1 MNKQK
6 ACIIC
11 SEEITKGNEVVEDK
25 IIDFIRKVKSKLG
38 VVKGYKLYVCDNC
51 LETYEKKRKR
61 FERNILLYGGLG
73 LVLTLL
79 LLFFNF
85 SIGSFLVGI
94 LLFLVM
100 LLLAIMGYV
109 PQIKKNEKT
118 KVSRI
123 KKNEVKKNETKTK
136 RKGGRSKK
144 K

>member
-11 SEEITKGNEVVEDK
+11 GGEISNGNEVIEDK
-25 IIDFIRKVKSKLG
+25 IIEIIRAIKSKLG
-38 VVKGYKLYVCDNC
+38 VVKGYKLYVCENC
-51 LETYEKKRKR
+51 LEPYEKKRKR
-61 FERNILLYGGLG
+61 FERNVLLYGGLG

-85 SIGSFLVGI
+85 SISSFLVGI

-100 LLLAIMGYV
+100 ILLAVMGYV
-109 PQIKKNEKT
+109 PQIKKK
-118 KVSRI
+118 
-123 KKNEVKKNETKTK
+123 EVKKDETKK

>member
-11 SEEITKGNEVVEDK
+11 GEEINTGNEVIEDK
-25 IIDFIRKVKSKLG
+25 IIEFIRTIKSKLG

-61 FERNILLYGGLG
+61 FERNVLLYGGLG

-100 LLLAIMGYV
+100 ILLAIMGYV
-109 PQIKKNEKT
+109 PQIKKK
-118 KVSRI
+118 
-123 KKNEVKKNETKTK
+123 EVKKDETKK
-136 RKGGRSKK
+136 GKGGRSKK